1 MAGAACAKNKVFSG
15 GFPMVC
21 RLGSCSSDV
30 FASDLGWIGLVWTG
44 QGVAWLT
51 FGHSI
56 AAEAV
61 QRCDDVAALN
71 RTTERVP
78 IEWERS
84 LREFAAGKLV
94 DLRLVPVDLR
104 GKTNFQR
111 RVLQACRRIP
121 YGRTSTYVQLARR
134 VRSPLAARAVGQV
147 MARNPVPL
155 IIPCHRVLGSGGR
168 LGGFSAPS
176 GLAMKKRLLDMEAKL
191 QAVVGAVGN
200 R

>member
-1 MAGAACAKNKVFSG
+1 MT
-15 GFPMVC
+15 C
-21 RLGSCSSDV
+21 RLGTCSRDV

-44 QGVAWLT
+44 QGIVWLT

-56 AAEAV
+56 AAEAA
-61 QRCDDVAALN
+61 QRCDDVAGLN

-78 IEWERS
+78 LEWERG
-84 LREFAAGKLV
+84 LREFAAGKQI
-94 DLRLVPVDLR
+94 DLRAVPVDLR
-104 GKTNFQR
+104 GKTSFQR

-134 VRSPLAARAVGQV
+134 VGSPLAARAVGQV

-155 IIPCHRVLGSGGR
+155 IIPCHRVLGSGGK
-168 LGGFSAPS
+168 LGGFSAPT
-176 GLAMKKRLLDMEAKL
+176 GLAMKKRLLDMEA
-191 QAVVGAVGN
+191 QSSAVAGAVGN